1 MSWES
6 ITEMAAKVA
15 DGSASAVK
23 YCEQALAKIDSVD
36 GEINAFNKV
45 ANETALEAAAEVDRK
60 VAAGETVGA
69 MAGVPIGIKD
79 VLCTEGLETTCSS
92 RILEGWVPPYSA
104 TVVSKLVAEDAV
116 IVGKTN
122 CDEFAMGSSNENS
135 AFGPV
140 LNPVDTSRVPGGSSG
155 GSAACVAADMVPVSL
170 GTDTGGSVRQP
181 ASFCGVVGMK
191 PTYGGVSRYGLIAFA
206 SSFDTVGTFGK
217 TVSDVAMLHDQ
228 IAGHDPRDSTSLPGD
243 RDSVSKA
250 LVEGADISGLKVG
263 IIKELAGDGLD
274 GFEPEV
280 IAGLNT
286 AANSLTAAGAEV
298 EEVSIPSIEATL
310 AAYYMLV
317 PAEASSNLA
326 RFDGVR
332 YGLRGEG
339 GNTAEMMRSSRTA
352 GFGDEVKRRI
362 MLGTY
367 ALSAGYYDA
376 YFAKAS
382 KLRAKLISD
391 LAGVYEKFDVLLSPT
406 SPMVAFPFGAKE
418 DPLSMYLV
426 DVATIP
432 ANLAGHPGISV
443 PFGTGAD
450 DLPIGMQF
458 LGPKFGEATICRA
471 AQALEGVNNG

>member
-1 MSWES
+1 MAKNVASGS
-6 ITEMAAKVA
+6 TTATE
-15 DGSASAVK
+15 
-23 YCEQALAKIDSVD
+23 YCDKALTQIQSQDE
-36 GEINAFNKV
+36 EINAFNLVV
-45 ANETALEAAAEVDRK
+45 AEKAKEAAAEVDRK
-60 VAAGETVGA
+60 VAAGEKVGA
-69 MAGVPIGIKD
+69 LAGVPVGVKD
-79 VLCTEGLETTCSS
+79 VLCTEGIETTCSS
-92 RILEGWVPPYSA
+92 KMLEGWVPPYNA
-104 TVVSKLVAEDAV
+104 TVVEKLIAEDAV

-140 LNPVDTSRVPGGSSG
+140 LNPVDKSRVPGGSSG
-155 GSAACVAADMVPVSL
+155 GSAACVAADMVPISL

-191 PTYGGVSRYGLIAFA
+191 PTYGGISRYGLIAFA
-206 SSFDTVGTFGK
+206 SSFDTVGTFGR
-217 TVSDVAMLHDQ
+217 TVDDVAVLHDSL
-228 IAGHDPRDSTSLPGD
+228 AGHDPRDATSLPGG
-243 RDSVSKA
+243 RESVSQA
-250 LVEGADISGLKVG
+250 LVDEADISGLRVG
-263 IIKELAGDGLD
+263 VIKELAGDRLE

-280 IAGLNT
+280 VSELGK
-286 AANSLTAAGAEV
+286 AADAISAAGGKV
-298 EEVSIPSIEATL
+298 DEVSIPSIEATL

-332 YGLRGEG
+332 YGLRGQG

-376 YFAKAS
+376 FFAKAS

-391 LAGVYEKFDVLLSPT
+391 LEEVYQNYDVLLSPT

-443 PFGTGAD
+443 PFGTGEAG
-450 DLPIGMQF
+450 LPIGMQF
-458 LGPKFGEATICRA
+458 LGPKFGESAICRA
-471 AQALEGVNNG
+471 ARVLEEANNG